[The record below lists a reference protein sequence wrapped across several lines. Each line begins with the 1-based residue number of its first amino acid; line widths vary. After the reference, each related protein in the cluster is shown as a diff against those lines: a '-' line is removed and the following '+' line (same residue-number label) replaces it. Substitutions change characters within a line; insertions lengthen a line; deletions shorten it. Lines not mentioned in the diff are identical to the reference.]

1 MNFSHLP
8 FHVTLPAEVATL
20 LHSKLPLHFASPVF
34 LWGLLLL
41 PVVYLWRG
49 RRGLSAALGFSSVS
63 TAREVARDVKSR
75 WGRFLALARTLMLAA
90 GVLALAR
97 PQVAHAHA
105 DAQASGVDLVLALDV
120 SGSMSSLDFKRDD
133 APVSRLDVVKSVV
146 KDFVADRPN
155 DRLGM
160 IAFAG
165 RPYLVS
171 PLTLDHDW
179 LVQNLDRVRIGAV
192 EDGTAIGSALGAA
205 VNRLRG
211 QPSKSKVVILL
222 TDGVNNSGSV
232 RPELAAE
239 AAKAL
244 GVRVYTIGTGVRG
257 EAPMPV
263 TGDDGTPHLVMTNVD
278 IDEDTLRK
286 IADTTGGKYFRA
298 TDTGSLREIYAAIDK
313 MEKTTHT
320 VHHYETHDERFAWF
334 LLPAACLLALE
345 LGFRL
350 TRFRSVP

>member
-1 MNFSHLP
+1 MTPIHP
-8 FHVTLPAEVATL
+8 FQWAAPFNLA
-20 LHSKLPLHFASPVF
+20 LPLHFASPGF
-34 LWGLLLL
+34 LWALLLL

-49 RRGLSAALGFSSVS
+49 RSGPRAAVAFSSVS
-63 TAREVARDVKSR
+63 TAREVARQVKSR
-75 WGRFLALARTLMLAA
+75 WGRFLALARTLALAA
-90 GVLALAR
+90 GILALAR
-97 PQVAHAHA
+97 PEVLHAHS
-105 DAQASGVDLVLALDV
+105 DAQASGVDMALALDV

-133 APVSRLDVVKSVV
+133 GPVSRLDVVKSVV
-146 KDFVADRPN
+146 KDFVGDRPN
-155 DRLGM
+155 DRLAM

-205 VNRLRG
+205 VNRLRD
-211 QPSKSKVVILL
+211 QPSKSKIVILL
-222 TDGVNNSGSV
+222 TDGVNNAGSV

-244 GVRVYTIGTGVRG
+244 GVRVYTIGVGVRG
-257 EAPMPV
+257 NAPMPV
-263 TGDDGTPHLVMTNVD
+263 TSEDGTTRLVMTKVD

-298 TDTGSLREIYAAIDK
+298 TDSNSLRDIYASIDK

-320 VHHYETHDERFAWF
+320 VHHYETHEERFAWF
-334 LLPAACLLALE
+334 LLPAVLLLGLE
-345 LGFRL
+345 LGFGL
-350 TRFRSVP
+350 TRFRTVP

>member
-1 MNFSHLP
+1 MKS
-8 FHVTLPAEVATL
+8 L
-20 LHSKLPLHFASPVF
+20 LHLVTPLHFASPWL
-34 LWGLLLL
+34 LWALALL
-41 PVVYLWRG
+41 PLVYFLRG
-49 RRGLSAALGFSSVS
+49 RRGRTAAVGFSSVA

-75 WGRFLALARTLMLAA
+75 WGRWLPLARVVALA
-90 GVLALAR
+90 GGILALAR
-97 PQVAHAHA
+97 PQIAHAHA
-105 DAQASGVDLVLALDV
+105 ETQASGVDLVLALDV

-133 APVSRLDVVKSVV
+133 QPVSRLDVVKSVV
-146 KDFVADRPN
+146 SDFVAQRPN
-155 DRLGM
+155 DRIAM

-179 LVQNLDRVRIGAV
+179 LIENLDRVRIGAV

-205 VNRLRG
+205 VNRLRAE
-211 QPSKSKVVILL
+211 PAKSKVVVLI
-222 TDGVNNSGSV
+222 TDGVNNSGTV
-232 RPELAAE
+232 QPELAAE

-244 GVRVYTIGTGVRG
+244 GVRVYTIGVGVRG
-257 EAPMPV
+257 EAPTPV
-263 TGDDGTPHLVMTNVD
+263 TAADGTTHLVMTKVD

-298 TDTGSLREIYAAIDK
+298 TDTDSLRQIYASIDK

-320 VHHYETHDERFAWF
+320 VRSYETREERFAWF

-345 LGFRL
+345 LGLGL
-350 TRFRSVP
+350 TRYRRIP

>member
-1 MNFSHLP
+1 MISGRLP
-8 FHVTLPAEVATL
+8 FHFAPVAELAARLSALPF
-20 LHSKLPLHFASPVF
+20 HFASPVF
-34 LWGLLLL
+34 LWALLLL
-41 PVVYLWRG
+41 PPIYLWRG
-49 RRGLSAALGFSSVS
+49 RRGARAAVGFSSVE
-63 TAREVARDVKSR
+63 TAREVAREVKSR
-75 WGRFLALARTLMLAA
+75 WSRFLPLVRTLVLAA

-97 PQVAHAHA
+97 PQVAHAHT
-105 DAQASGVDLVLALDV
+105 DAQASGIDLVLALDV

-146 KDFVADRPN
+146 KDFVGDRPN

-179 LVQNLDRVRIGAV
+179 LVQNLDRVHIGAV

-205 VNRLRG
+205 VNRLRAE
-211 QPSKSKVVILL
+211 PSKSKVVILL

-257 EAPMPV
+257 EAPTPV
-263 TGDDGTPHLVMTNVD
+263 TDTDGTTHLVMTKVD
-278 IDEDTLRK
+278 IDEGALRR

-298 TDTGSLREIYAAIDK
+298 TDTDSLRDIYASIDK
-313 MEKTTHT
+313 LEKTTHT
-320 VHHYETHDERFAWF
+320 VHHYETHEERFAWF
-334 LLPAACLLALE
+334 LSAAACLLAFE
-345 LGFRL
+345 LGLRL
-350 TRFRSVP
+350 TRFRRIP

>member
-1 MNFSHLP
+1 MNFAHLP
-8 FHVTLPAEVATL
+8 FHFPTPFHLAT
-20 LHSKLPLHFASPVF
+20 PLYFASPVF
-34 LWGLLLL
+34 LWALVLL

-49 RRGLSAALGFSSVS
+49 RSGRRAAVGFSSVS
-63 TAREVARDVKSR
+63 TAREVAREVKSR
-75 WGRFLALARTLMLAA
+75 WGRWLPLARTLALAA
-90 GVLALAR
+90 GILALAR
-97 PQVAHAHA
+97 PQIAHAHT

-133 APVSRLDVVKSVV
+133 EPVSRLDVVKSVV
-146 KDFVADRPN
+146 KDFVGDRPN
-155 DRLGM
+155 DRIGM

-179 LVQNLDRVRIGAV
+179 LVQNLERVRLGAV

-232 RPELAAE
+232 APELAAE

-244 GVRVYTIGTGVRG
+244 GVRVYTIGVGVRG
-257 EAPMPV
+257 EAPTPV
-263 TGDDGTPHLVMTNVD
+263 TSEDGSTRLVMTKVD

-286 IADTTGGKYFRA
+286 IADVTGGKYFRA

-320 VHHYETHDERFAWF
+320 VHRYETHEERFAWF
-334 LLPAACLLALE
+334 LTPAACLLALE
-345 LGFRL
+345 LGFGM
-350 TRFRSVP
+350 TRFRRVP